1 MSIPASPEQ
10 MRLVHA
16 IARDA
21 AKERHEDIRDRA
33 ARMFGVDSLT
43 ELDMDQMRALI
54 DVYAQ
59 MLKPEPAAPV
69 VMGRG
74 AFGGLPK
81 RVNPKPAVESP
92 KPAKL
97 HSTPMLATATDP
109 RWCTP
114 DGSKPDL
121 VVQRP
126 TFHLKKAHNFDP
138 NLKIARGGV
147 EEIPW

>member
-1 MSIPASPEQ
+1 MTIDASPEQ
-10 MRLVHA
+10 MRMVHA

-21 AKERHEDIRDRA
+21 AKERHEDVRDRA

-43 ELDMDQMRALI
+43 QLDMNQMRQLI

-59 MLKPEPAAPV
+59 MLKPEPAPPV

-81 RVNPKPAVESP
+81 RVNPTPA
-92 KPAKL
+92 PAPSRPVKL
-97 HSTPMLATATDP
+97 QSAQIVREP

-126 TFHLKKAHNFDP
+126 TWHLKKKKAHNFDP
-138 NLKIARGGV
+138 NLKIERGGV